1 MAQLR
6 EMLTEEL
13 QDLLHAETLLTKALP
28 QMAQAAHNPKLKEA
42 FERHLTETETH
53 VERLKKA
60 FDLLGEKAQPK
71 TCKAMA
77 GLVEEGKEII
87 NEGSK
92 KPEIAADLALIT
104 AAQKVEHYEISSYG
118 TVRTLA
124 RQIGEIEISKLM
136 SHTLGEEEGADSLL
150 TDIAKPMLQ
159 EAALEELSTAKA
171 THPKNKTAAH
181 TSAR

>member
-6 EMLTEEL
+6 EMLSEEL

-28 QMAQAAHNPKLKEA
+28 QMAQAAHNPRLKEA
-42 FERHLTETETH
+42 FEQHLTETETH

-71 TCKAMA
+71 TCKAMV
-77 GLVEEGKEII
+77 GLVEEGKEIMS
-87 NEGSK
+87 EGSK

-104 AAQKVEHYEISSYG
+104 AAQKVEHYEISGYG
-118 TVRTLA
+118 TVRNLA

-136 SHTLGEEEGADSLL
+136 SHTLGEEEGADFLL

-159 EAALEELSTAKA
+159 EAALEELSTAHA
-171 THPKNKTAAH
+171 THQKTKTAA
-181 TSAR
+181 R